1 MGFTFSKSS
10 VRDYMIIYTSDKKL
24 KDYLEKGFIGKRQ
37 ALTIARMPSNK
48 QKELL
53 NKIDDMTENEIKAY
67 IKEYETKKKKDD
79 KTKIRGVDALN
90 AISLASNKIMNVS
103 LKKDI
108 IFSDDYQK
116 EQIQKRLIEIKEY
129 IQSIESLLQD

>member
-1 MGFTFSKSS
+1 
-10 VRDYMIIYTSDKKL
+10 
-24 KDYLEKGFIGKRQ
+24 
-37 ALTIARMPSNK
+37 MPSNK